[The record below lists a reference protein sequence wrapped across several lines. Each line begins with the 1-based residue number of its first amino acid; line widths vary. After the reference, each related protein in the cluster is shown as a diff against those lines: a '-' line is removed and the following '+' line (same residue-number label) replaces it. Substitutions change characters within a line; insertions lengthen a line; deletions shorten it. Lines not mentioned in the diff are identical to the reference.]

1 MKEYNCDGTQHYHN
15 WTGHAIAKCNC
26 NKKEDKPMVTIPLE
40 EYNALKES
48 SLKLKKLEA
57 YGVDNWSYYG
67 EALSDP
73 EGIFEGEDDEE

>member
-1 MKEYNCDGTQHYHN
+1 MGDNM
-15 WTGHAIAKCNC
+15 ILIS
-26 NKKEDKPMVTIPLE
+26 VE

-48 SLKLKKLEA
+48 SLKLRKLEA

-73 EGIFEGEDDEE
+73 EGIFEEEGEE